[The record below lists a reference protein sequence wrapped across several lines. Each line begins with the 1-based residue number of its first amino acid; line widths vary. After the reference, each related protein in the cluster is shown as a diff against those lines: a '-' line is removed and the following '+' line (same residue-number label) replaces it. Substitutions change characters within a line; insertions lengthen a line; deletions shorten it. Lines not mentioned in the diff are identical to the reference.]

1 MAKKVIANKLRISF
15 FALILIAT
23 AVISLF
29 VYLLT
34 NSSIESKVEDYS
46 KDIIGQVGLNTKQ
59 KLRKAENISG
69 DMTQAESLRN
79 NMEEMYSKEELYDR
93 YMLQNDIAKE
103 VTYAK
108 NSNKEIYDIAII
120 DKDKKII
127 GGEMR
132 FGASS
137 VDNTVIEELV
147 ELSKINDGKEQWIN
161 YSTKA
166 DTEKV
171 YLVYLNTIK
180 GPKTNNYMGTLA
192 IIFNTDILGEVYD
205 NLNLGSN
212 SAVFSLNSEGR
223 VITSKGKAV
232 VSEDY
237 IKEEFIKA
245 LSTEGSKGS
254 SGAFDYKDSVGNKL
268 VVFSKVAGIDMYNIA
283 VMTVEN
289 YKAGTAKVIVVI
301 TVTGLLCLVLAYF
314 LVSAITK
321 SITRPLAA
329 FTKNIDT
336 AGEGNL
342 AATSKDVY
350 KDEIA
355 LIQNN
360 FAEMLRKL
368 VTLIQGTKDVIEK
381 VYQSTNTINQ
391 LSKHSN
397 EACDGIACT
406 MDEISKG
413 AENQKDIV
421 RQGTDSMESL
431 SLAINDMTSDMSQ
444 VSTVIKDSTKVIEEL
459 MLKVGI
465 LNTKT
470 AETTDSSQV
479 IIKEIIELSEEMKV
493 VKEVTNLIMSISE
506 QTNILS
512 LNAAI
517 EAARAGQAGRGFSVV
532 ASEVR
537 RLAEESKQASI
548 EINDIIE
555 NISSRTRIT
564 VEDANTLAEI
574 LREQSS
580 AVKDMNEVFKT
591 VHSGM
596 EELHNTIGTM
606 QKSTKDIEDIK
617 NTAINTMGEVATV
630 SETTTESAKQV
641 FSRTQE
647 QIGGIRNV
655 AELTTELIA
664 SAETLNRSVKKFKL
678 DGE

>member
-1 MAKKVIANKLRISF
+1 MAKKVITNKLRISF

-23 AVISLF
+23 AVISLL

-46 KDIIGQVGLNTKQ
+46 KDIIAQVSLNTKQ

-69 DMTQAESLRN
+69 SMTQAESIRN
-79 NMEEMYSKEELYDR
+79 NLEEMYKQEELYDR
-93 YMLQNDIAKE
+93 YMLQTDLSKE

-120 DKDKKII
+120 DKDKQII
-127 GGEMR
+127 GGEMK
-132 FGASS
+132 FGAGS
-137 VDNTVIEELV
+137 VDKAVIDELV
-147 ELSKINDGKEQWIN
+147 ELSKTNDGKGQWIN

-166 DTEKV
+166 DAEKV

-180 GPKTNNYMGTLA
+180 SLKANNYIGTLA
-192 IIFNTDILGEVYD
+192 VVFNIDILGEVYD
-205 NLNLGSN
+205 NLDLGSN
-212 SAVFSLNSEGR
+212 SAVFSLDSKGR
-223 VITSKGKAV
+223 VIASKAKAK

-237 IKEEFIKA
+237 IKEEFITD
-245 LSTEGSKGS
+245 LSIAGTKGN
-254 SGAFDYKDSVGNKL
+254 SGAFDYRDSAGNKL
-268 VVFSKVAGIDMYNIA
+268 VVFSKVADIDIYNVA

-289 YKAGTAKVIVVI
+289 YKTGTSKVILIIAAV
-301 TVTGLLCLVLAYF
+301 GLLCLALASF
-314 LVSAITK
+314 FASAISK
-321 SITRPLAA
+321 SITKPLEG
-329 FTKNIDT
+329 FTRNIDT

-342 AATSKDVY
+342 AAVSRDTY

-368 VTLIQGTKDVIEK
+368 IMLIQGTKDVIEK
-381 VYQSTNTINQ
+381 VHQSTNTINS

-397 EACDGIACT
+397 EACDGIAST
-406 MDEISKG
+406 MDEISRG
-413 AENQKDIV
+413 AENQKEIV

-459 MLKVGI
+459 MLKVGT
-465 LNTKT
+465 LNKKT

-479 IIKEIIELSEEMKV
+479 IIKEIMELSEEMKV

-517 EAARAGQAGRGFSVV
+517 EAARAGEAGRGFSVV

-548 EINDIIE
+548 EINDVIE
-555 NISSRTRIT
+555 KIGSKTRTT
-564 VEDANTLAEI
+564 VEDANSLADI
-574 LREQSS
+574 LREQST
-580 AVKDMNEVFKT
+580 AVEAINEVFKT
-591 VHSGM
+591 VHCGM
-596 EELHNTIGTM
+596 EDLHSNIGIM
-606 QKSTKDIEDIK
+606 QNSTKDIIEIK
-617 NTAINTMGEVATV
+617 DNAIKTIEEVATV

-655 AELTTELIA
+655 AELTTELI
-664 SAETLNRSVKKFKL
+664 STAETLNSSIKKFKL
-678 DGE
+678 DVE

>member
-1 MAKKVIANKLRISF
+1 MGKKVIANKLRISF
-15 FALILIAT
+15 FTLILIAT
-23 AVISLF
+23 AVISLL

-34 NSSIESKVEDYS
+34 NSSIESKIEDYS
-46 KDIIGQVGLNTKQ
+46 KNIIGQVSLNTKQ
-59 KLRKAENISG
+59 KLRKAVNISG
-69 DMTQAESLRN
+69 DMTQAESIRSNL
-79 NMEEMYSKEELYDR
+79 EEMYGKVELYDR
-93 YMLQNDIAKE
+93 YMLQNIISKE
-103 VTYAK
+103 VTHAK

-120 DKDKKII
+120 DKDKNII

-137 VDNTVIEELV
+137 VDKTVVEELA
-147 ELSKINDGKEQWIN
+147 ELSKMNDGKGQWIN
-161 YSTKA
+161 YSIKA
-166 DTEKV
+166 DAEKV

-180 GPKTNNYMGTLA
+180 SLNADNYIGTLA
-192 IIFNTDILGEVYD
+192 IVFSTDILGEVYD
-205 NLNLGSN
+205 NLDLGSD
-212 SAVFSLNSEGR
+212 SAVFSLDLKGR
-223 VITSKGKAV
+223 VITSKGKAK

-237 IKEEFIKA
+237 INEEFIKA
-245 LSTEGSKGS
+245 LSTEASKEN
-254 SGAFDYKDSVGNKL
+254 SGAFDYRDSAGNKL
-268 VVFSKVAGIDMYNIA
+268 VVFSKVDGIDMYNIV

-289 YKAGTAKVIVVI
+289 YKAGTDRVILFI
-301 TVTGLLCLVLAYF
+301 ALTGLLCLFLAA
-314 LVSAITK
+314 VIASAISK
-321 SITRPLAA
+321 SIVKPLNV

-342 AATSKDVY
+342 AILSKDTN

-368 VTLIQGTKDVIEK
+368 KTLIQSTKDVIEK
-381 VYQSTNTINQ
+381 VHQSTNTINQ
-391 LSKHSN
+391 LSTHSN

-413 AENQKDIV
+413 AENQKEIV

-431 SLAINDMTSDMSQ
+431 SSAINDMTAGMLQ

-459 MLKVGI
+459 MLKVGT
-465 LNTKT
+465 LNRKT
-470 AETTDSSQV
+470 NETTNSSQV
-479 IIKEIIELSEEMKV
+479 IIKEIMELSEEMKV
-493 VKEVTNLIMSISE
+493 VKKVTNLIMSISE

-517 EAARAGQAGRGFSVV
+517 EAARAGEVGRGFSVV
-532 ASEVR
+532 AGEVR

-555 NISSRTRIT
+555 EIDTKTRST
-564 VEDANTLAEI
+564 VEDANSMADI
-574 LREQSS
+574 LREQSA
-580 AVKDMNEVFKT
+580 AVEAMNEVFKT

-596 EELHNTIGTM
+596 EDLHNNIGFM
-606 QKSTKDIEDIK
+606 QSSTKEITELKNSAIK
-617 NTAINTMGEVATV
+617 TMEEVTTV
-630 SETTTESAKQV
+630 CEKTTESSKKV

-655 AELTTELIA
+655 AELTLELIET
-664 SAETLNRSVKKFKL
+664 AETLNLSIKKFKL
-678 DGE
+678 DVQ

>member
-1 MAKKVIANKLRISF
+1 MGKKVIANKLRISF
-15 FALILIAT
+15 FTLILIAT
-23 AVISLF
+23 AVISLL

-46 KDIIGQVGLNTKQ
+46 KDIIGQVSLNTKQ

-69 DMTQAESLRN
+69 DMTQAESIRN
-79 NMEEMYSKEELYDR
+79 KMEEMYGKEEIYDR
-93 YMLQNDIAKE
+93 YLIQNDIAKE
-103 VTYAK
+103 VTNAK

-137 VDNTVIEELV
+137 VDNNVIEELV
-147 ELSKINDGKEQWIN
+147 ELSKINDGKGQWIN

-166 DTEKV
+166 DTVKV
-171 YLVYLNTIK
+171 YLVYLNTVK
-180 GPKTNNYMGTLA
+180 SPKTNNYIGTLA
-192 IIFNTDILGEVYD
+192 IVFNTDILGEVYD
-205 NLNLGSN
+205 NLDLGSN
-212 SAVFSLNSEGR
+212 STVFSLDSEGR
-223 VITSKGKAV
+223 VITSKGKAK
-232 VSEDY
+232 VSEEY

-245 LSTEGSKGS
+245 LSEEGSKGN
-254 SGAFDYKDSVGNKL
+254 SGAFDYRDSTGNKL
-268 VVFSKVAGIDMYNIA
+268 VVFSKVAGIDMRHI
-283 VMTVEN
+283 VIMTVEN
-289 YKAGTAKVIVVI
+289 YKAGTAKVILFI
-301 TVTGLLCLVLAYF
+301 ALTGILF
-314 LVSAITK
+314 LVVAAVIASTITK
-321 SITRPLAA
+321 SIAMPLAA

-342 AATSKDVY
+342 DIISRDTY

-368 VTLIQGTKDVIEK
+368 KKLIQGTKDVIEK
-381 VYQSTNTINQ
+381 VHQSTNTINQ
-391 LSKHSN
+391 LSIHSN

-444 VSTVIKDSTKVIEEL
+444 ASKVIKDSTKVIEEL
-459 MLKVGI
+459 MLKVGT
-465 LNTKT
+465 LNKKT
-470 AETTDSSQV
+470 SETTDSSQV
-479 IIKEIIELSEEMKV
+479 IIKEIMELSEEMKV

-517 EAARAGQAGRGFSVV
+517 EAARAGEVGRGFSVV
-532 ASEVR
+532 AGEVR

-548 EINDIIE
+548 EINDIIG
-555 NISSRTRIT
+555 NIDTKTRST
-564 VEDANTLAEI
+564 VEDANSMADI
-574 LREQSS
+574 LREQGA
-580 AVKDMNEVFKT
+580 AVEAMNEVFKT

-596 EELHNTIGTM
+596 EELHNNIGVM
-606 QKSTKDIEDIK
+606 QNSTKEIIEIK
-617 NTAINTMGEVATV
+617 NTAIKTMEEVTTV
-630 SETTTESAKQV
+630 CEKTTESSKKV

-655 AELTTELIA
+655 AELTLELTDT
-664 SAETLNRSVKKFKL
+664 AEALNRSIKKFKL
-678 DGE
+678 DLQ